1 MQTITFKLWFV
12 LLIWNKMFFIIIF
25 AVFLPNDKSN
35 TTSTQFESPYMTFYL
50 TSKFLGFDLDLWP
63 LEVTWGPKIYML
75 FERLYMTSYLTSIDT
90 FSLSRTVFEIFE
102 FKIFRVW
109 PWPLTFRG
117 HLRSKIFMPFERPY
131 MTCYLTSIDTFS
143 LSRTVFEIFDFK
155 VFRVWPWPLTFK
167 GHLRSKIFLS
177 FESPIYDLLSNFH
190 WHFLSIS
197 FFLTYLLLSILLI
210 IPSFSLVFK
219 NWFGLDGLSLDWFTS
234 YLSSRSQAVSI
245 NDSISAFSTLSCGV
259 PQGSVLGPLLFT
271 LYTTPL
277 GSVIS
282 QNSLKYH
289 LYADDTQLYISFTPT
304 NSALSLDTLT
314 TTFTDILSWMNLNK
328 LLLNPSKTEFLLIG
342 TKQQRL
348 KFSDL
353 TNLSLSNDIIPVSS
367 SARNLGFI
375 FDSDMSFSDQIK
387 SVSKSCHFHIR
398 DIRRIRHLLPLSAA
412 TALANSLVSS
422 KLDYCNSLYS
432 GISQANLN
440 KLQRIQN
447 SLARVITNTS
457 KYQHITPILK
467 KLHWLPIKQRI
478 DYKLCLLTYK
488 TLTNQQPTY
497 LYNSLS
503 FPSHTVST
511 RSSDSLVLSIPYVRS
526 SLGKRAFSVI
536 GPRLWNSLPP
546 DTRNSSSLPIFRS
559 KLKTHLFK
567 IAFPP

>member
-1 MQTITFKLWFV
+1 MVRVNAILPSTDVVNNLGVYFDSE
-12 LLIWNKMFFIIIF
+12 LLI
-25 AVFLPNDKSN
+25 
-35 TTSTQFESPYMTFYL
+35 
-50 TSKFLGFDLDLWP
+50 
-63 LEVTWGPKIYML
+63 
-75 FERLYMTSYLTSIDT
+75 ERQVSRLCQVCYFHLRR
-90 FSLSRTVFEIFE
+90 LRTV
-102 FKIFRVW
+102 RRS
-109 PWPLTFRG
+109 LTKES
-117 HLRSKIFMPFERPY
+117 L
-131 MTCYLTSIDTFS
+131 LTLAHAF
-143 LSRTVFEIFDFK
+143 V
-155 VFRVWPWPLTFK
+155 
-167 GHLRSKIFLS
+167 
-177 FESPIYDLLSNFH
+177 
-190 WHFLSIS
+190 
-197 FFLTYLLLSILLI
+197 
-210 IPSFSLVFK
+210 
-219 NWFGLDGLSLDWFTS
+219 TS
-234 YLSSRSQAVSI
+234 
-245 NDSISAFSTLSCGV
+245 
-259 PQGSVLGPLLFT
+259 
-271 LYTTPL
+271 
-277 GSVIS
+277 
-282 QNSLKYH
+282 
-289 LYADDTQLYISFTPT
+289 
-304 NSALSLDTLT
+304 
-314 TTFTDILSWMNLNK
+314 
-328 LLLNPSKTEFLLIG
+328 LLIG

-375 FDSDMSFSDQIK
+375 FDSDMSFSNQIK

-503 FPSHTVST
+503 FPSHSVST